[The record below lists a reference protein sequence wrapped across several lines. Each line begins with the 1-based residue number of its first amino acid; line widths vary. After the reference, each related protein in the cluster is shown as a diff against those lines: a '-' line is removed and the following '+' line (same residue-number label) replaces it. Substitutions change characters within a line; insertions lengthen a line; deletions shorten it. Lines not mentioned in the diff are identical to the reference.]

1 MTLYYSSV
9 LDESLDSSTID
20 VQRTTYEVFEKS
32 SKRGGQ
38 LMSINP
44 FMEKDEKVR

>member
-20 VQRTTYEVFEKS
+20 VQRTTYEVFEKG
-32 SKRGGQ
+32 SKRGGK
-38 LMSINP
+38 LSLSSAG
-44 FMEKDEKVR
+44 FTYGVKV